1 MNKCKSCDEP
11 ELNLTGDMYAKYTPK
26 GKLFYANVYTGFDH
40 KSERTKKKI

>member
-1 MNKCKSCDEP
+1 MTKCKSWDEP

-40 KSERTKKKI
+40 KSERNKKKI